1 MTRLD
6 LNALR
11 NAFPLEPIPKSS
23 ELTESFGADVDDD
36 LSVLRGRS
44 WDALAPQD
52 FRFHFEVVC
61 WLSPKAFR
69 YYLPSIIKCSLEEL
83 DSDNSLSETELVVDY
98 TLRMLVKAESEKIEN
113 RCQSIWN
120 SFSADQMMVVRRWIE
135 VLATCPD
142 ALPLS
147 AESLITAINLRLD

>member
-1 MTRLD
+1 MTK
-6 LNALR
+6 LNFDVLS

-23 ELTESFGADVDDD
+23 ELTESFGPDVEDD

-44 WDALAPQD
+44 WDAIAPQD
-52 FRFHFEVVC
+52 LRFHFEVVC

-83 DSDNSLSETELVVDY
+83 YSDSSLGETELVVDY
-98 TLRMLVKAESEKIEN
+98 TLRMLVKAESEKVED
-113 RCQSIWN
+113 RCQSIWA
-120 SFSADQMMVVRRWIE
+120 SLSSEQMMVVRRWID
-135 VLATCPD
+135 VLATFPD

-147 AESLITAINLRLD
+147 AESLKSAINLRLA